1 MVMREEFR
9 IAAEVET
16 RLWNKYCLNPFTLLN
31 SSLCRYT
38 SNTYEQWSWRSEL
51 ENSVEV
57 GTLRYTALHC
67 SQLISASRRT
77 KSCPADSSSSS
88 NRRMKTEPGHEKP
101 GGQCR
106 INSLQFAVVNSGA
119 RRGVS

>member
-38 SNTYEQWSWRSEL
+38 SNTYEQLSRL
-51 ENSVEV
+51 ENSVQV
-57 GTLRYTALHC
+57 GTLGYTELHC
-67 SQLISASRRT
+67 SQLTSCRT
-77 KSCPADSSSSS
+77 PGCSADSSSSS
-88 NRRMKTEPGHEKP
+88 NRRTKMEPGHGKP
-101 GGQCR
+101 GGQ
-106 INSLQFAVVNSGA
+106 
-119 RRGVS
+119 